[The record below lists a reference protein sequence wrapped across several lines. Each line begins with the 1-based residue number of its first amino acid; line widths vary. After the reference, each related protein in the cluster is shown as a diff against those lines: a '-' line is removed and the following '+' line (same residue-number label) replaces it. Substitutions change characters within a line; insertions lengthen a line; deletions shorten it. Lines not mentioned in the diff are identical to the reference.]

1 MAKHAYTAQET
12 LARMVKLKI
21 AIGEGL
27 EDVLVVCQSL
37 NVPVTEAP
45 SKSSRVKSHHSP
57 LSNEGNAA
65 IRQVFLLQQLCQRE
79 HIHDSFSRD
88 VKFTRVSVEDNIF
101 NHPARIDKQ

>member
-1 MAKHAYTAQET
+1 
-12 LARMVKLKI
+12 MVKLKI

-27 EDVLVVCQSL
+27 GDVLVVCQSL

-45 SKSSRVKSHHSP
+45 RNSSRVKSCHSP
-57 LSNEGNAA
+57 LRDEGNAA

-79 HIHDSFSRD
+79 HIHDSSSSN

-101 NHPARIDKQ
+101 NHPERIDKQ